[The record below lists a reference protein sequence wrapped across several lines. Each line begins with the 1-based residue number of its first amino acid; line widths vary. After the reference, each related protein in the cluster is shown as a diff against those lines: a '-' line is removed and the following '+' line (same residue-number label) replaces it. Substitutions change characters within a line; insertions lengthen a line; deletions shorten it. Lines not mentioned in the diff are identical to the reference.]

1 MADSTRQR
9 MRSEEYDRY
18 VSLAAGARSP
28 AELAQLRAQVRT
40 AWPDD
45 STAQLLAEVLYDQEQ
60 SFDSPDG
67 ARAQA
72 SAVWHGDPTLLHP
85 QSRRSRRVLTEEA
98 LEPNPHTPMEP
109 PRGDAA

>member
-28 AELAQLRAQVRT
+28 AELAQLRAQLRMN
-40 AWPDD
+40 WPDD

-60 SFDSPDG
+60 SFDFPDG

-72 SAVWHGDPTLLHP
+72 SAVWHDDPTLLTP
-85 QSRRSRRVLTEEA
+85 PPRRSRRVVTDASVELD
-98 LEPNPHTPMEP
+98 PRTPLEP
-109 PRGDAA
+109 PRGDVI

>member
-1 MADSTRQR
+1 MADSNGQR

-28 AELAQLRAQVRT
+28 AELAQLRAQLRME
-40 AWPDD
+40 WPDD

-60 SFDSPDG
+60 SFDSLDG
-67 ARAQA
+67 ARAQG
-72 SAVWHGDPTLLHP
+72 SAVWHGDPTLLQP
-85 QSRRSRRVLTEEA
+85 QSRRPRRVVEDTAVGPDLQM
-98 LEPNPHTPMEP
+98 PIEP

>member
-1 MADSTRQR
+1 
-9 MRSEEYDRY
+9 MRSEEYERY

-40 AWPDD
+40 NWPDD

-72 SAVWHGDPTLLHP
+72 SAVWHDDPTLLHP
-85 QSRRSRRVLTEEA
+85 HPRRSRRVPTDA
-98 LEPNPHTPMEP
+98 PLEPDRHTPIEP